1 MIGKIDKWKFQT
13 MASVKTF
20 GIVLKG
26 TNFGEADK
34 ILTILTERLG
44 KVKAIAKGVRKMKSH
59 LAGSLEPFMLVD
71 LQLHEGRTFHIV
83 TGARIKNDFPE
94 IHTDLGKIA
103 KAFFLGELVDKFVAE
118 NHPVPDIFELL
129 KQALAFLEYN
139 NRDLTIRAFEL
150 KIIEAAGFNP
160 ELFECVHCKENIS
173 AGENFWD
180 DVEGGVICGGCQ
192 AKIHHGKEIDDET
205 IKLFR
210 FIVQNEY
217 KKINLLKLNP
227 KTEMEAENIL
237 SEYIRNILEK
247 DLKSQ
252 RFLKMI

>member
-1 MIGKIDKWKFQT
+1 MQ
-13 MASVKTF
+13 SSKTS

-26 TNFGEADK
+26 TNYGEADK
-34 ILTILTERLG
+34 ILTVLSERLG
-44 KVKAIAKGVRKMKSH
+44 KIKVIAKGVRRIKSH

-71 LQLHEGRTFHIV
+71 LQLHEGRTFYIAS
-83 TGARIKNDFPE
+83 GARIENDFPK
-94 IHTDLGKIA
+94 IHSGLEKTA
-103 KAFFLGELVDKFVAE
+103 KAFFLGELVDKFVEE

-129 KQALAFLEYN
+129 YQALSFLEHN
-139 NRDLTIRAFEL
+139 NRDLAIRAFEL

-160 ELFECVHCKENIS
+160 ELFECVHCKEKIT

-180 DVEGGVICGGCQ
+180 GVEGGVICGGCQ
-192 AKIHHGKEIDDET
+192 ATMHHGKEISDET

-217 KKINLLKLNP
+217 EKINLLKLNSD
-227 KTEMEAENIL
+227 TETEAESIL